1 MREVVLDT
9 ETTGLNPSSGH
20 RVVEIGCVELS
31 NHVPSG
37 SVYQQYIN
45 PERDMPEEAFNVHG
59 LSQKFLAGHPIF
71 TDIVDDFLAFIGDAP
86 LVIHNASFD
95 LGFLNAELAGLQ
107 RSPLS
112 STHVIDT
119 MSLAQNKFPGARAN
133 LNALCQRFGID
144 ISDRS
149 LHGALLDAR
158 LLAEVYL
165 ELVGGRQ
172 PDLEL
177 ASTQIREPNS
187 KSFGQRQRRIRSP
200 RPHIVSDVESVAHA
214 ELVSALKD
222 PIWRD

>member
-9 ETTGLNPSSGH
+9 ETTGLDPSSGH
-20 RVVEIGCVELS
+20 RMVEIGCVELS

-45 PERDMPEEAFNVHG
+45 PKRDMPEQAFNVHG
-59 LSQKFLAGHPIF
+59 LSQEFLAGYPIF
-71 TDIVDDFLAFIGDAP
+71 SDIVDDFLAFIGDAP

-95 LGFLNAELAGLQ
+95 LGFLNAELERLQ
-107 RSPLS
+107 RPSLS
-112 STHVIDT
+112 SIRAIDT
-119 MSLAQNKFPGARAN
+119 MTLAQRTFPGARAN

-158 LLAEVYL
+158 LLAGVYL

-177 ASTQIREPNS
+177 AATPTRETSS
-187 KSFGQRQRRIRSP
+187 KSRGQRNPRVRSP
-200 RPHIVSDVESVAHA
+200 RPHIVSDAESIAHA
-214 ELVSALKD
+214 QLVSALKN
-222 PIWRD
+222 PIWHD